1 MNAIKSKTILFALL
15 LSALGAVEQ
24 NTAMVT
30 AMVGPE
36 NTGLAM
42 LVVGAIVAAL
52 RAVTT
57 KALSEK

>member
-1 MNAIKSKTILFALL
+1 MNALKSKTILFSLL
-15 LSALGAVEQ
+15 LAVLGAVEQ

-30 AMVGPE
+30 SLVGPQ

-42 LVVGAIVAAL
+42 LVIGAIVAAL

>member
-1 MNAIKSKTILFALL
+1 MNTLKSKTILFSLL
-15 LSALGAVEQ
+15 LAVLGAVEQ

-30 AMVGPE
+30 AFVGPQ

-42 LVVGAIVAAL
+42 LVIGAIVAAL